1 MQILNTI
8 LPVFLI
14 IGTGASL
21 RRAGFFSS
29 DFVTGLSR
37 LTFWVGLPSLLFYK
51 TATAELEP
59 QSAGNVYIMV
69 LAGMFCCAVAAF
81 FAGRLLKLSAEKTG
95 VLIQGAFRGNLVYVG
110 LPIVLYSL
118 SESGQRYENMES
130 LAVIV
135 IALTVPV
142 YSITSVIVLL
152 AGRHQ
157 FDKNAIGKMLRG
169 IVTNPLLLACVAGLI
184 YSALFENL
192 HPIIQRTMSSVGQMA
207 LPLALLCIGATL
219 VQEKL
224 DRKILPAAV
233 TGSLIKVIIAPAA
246 GLLIAVLLG
255 ISGVQLRIGLL
266 LLSCPAAVASH
277 IMAEQMTGDKNLSAS
292 IVVVST
298 LLSIISFSLVLGYF

>member
-14 IGTGASL
+14 IGIGASL

-37 LTFWVGLPSLLFYK
+37 LTFWVGLPALLFYK
-51 TATAELEP
+51 IATAELDP
-59 QSAGNVYIMV
+59 QSAGTLYLMI
-69 LAGMFCCAVAAF
+69 LFGMFCCIAAG
-81 FAGRLLKLSAEKTG
+81 FAAGKLLKLQSEEVG
-95 VLIQGAFRGNLVYVG
+95 VLTQGAFRGNLVYVG

-118 SESGQRYENMES
+118 SGNGQGYENMES

-142 YSITSVIVLL
+142 YNIVAVIVLL
-152 AGRHQ
+152 AGKHK

-169 IVTNPLLLACVAGLI
+169 IVTNPLLLACVAGLV
-184 YSALFENL
+184 YSMLFENL
-192 HPIIQRTMSSVGQMA
+192 QPIIQRTLSSVGQMA

-224 DRKILPAAV
+224 DRKILPASV
-233 TGSLIKVIIAPAA
+233 TGSLIKAIIAPAA
-246 GLLIAVLLG
+246 GLLIAGPLG
-255 ISGVQLRIGLL
+255 VDGAPLRIGLL

-277 IMAEQMTGDKNLSAS
+277 IMAEQMTGAKNLSAS
-292 IVVVST
+292 IVVIST